1 MKRLPAFDLR
11 HLEILRAL
19 VETGTTTA
27 AAQRLG
33 MSQSAISRGIAQL
46 EAELGRPLF
55 DRQGG
60 RLVPTVEAFA
70 IHERLQPV
78 FDVLTQI
85 GDEDMTRP
93 PSGVFRLSA
102 TPTLG
107 HRFLP
112 AHIASFVRRNP
123 DVEINF
129 HITSL
134 DNLVA
139 SVVEERV
146 DLGFADAFP
155 TRAYVRS
162 DVFLETEAVCLLPA
176 CHPLAAR
183 VCIEAQDLA
192 GENFIA
198 FTRNHSGRFAID
210 QVFDRASVTPRTVI
224 ETGTSVP
231 ACEFVREGLG
241 IALLNPFPIAGQ
253 FGPSVVMRPFMP
265 RIVFR
270 TSFLTPSRV
279 PISAAAAA
287 FIAHTRAS
295 MDFSAWANLRTSGT
309 FIAHTRA
316 SLDEGL

>member
-19 VETGTTTA
+19 VATGKTTA

-85 GDEDMTRP
+85 ADEDRTRP

-107 HRFLP
+107 HHFLP
-112 AHIASFVRRNP
+112 AQIASFARQNP
-123 DVEINF
+123 DVEIIF
-129 HITSL
+129 DITSN
-134 DNLVA
+134 DNLVT
-139 SVVEERV
+139 SVAEERIN
-146 DLGFADAFP
+146 LGFTDAFP
-155 TRAYVRS
+155 TRADVRTE
-162 DVFLETEAVCLLPA
+162 VLLETDAVCLLPA
-176 CHPLAAR
+176 DHPLAVRA
-183 VCIEAQDLA
+183 CIEAQDLTD
-192 GENFIA
+192 ENFIA

-210 QVFDRASVTPRTVI
+210 QAFDRAGVTPRTVI
-224 ETGTSVP
+224 ETGTSFL
-231 ACEFVREGLG
+231 AGEFVREGLG
-241 IALLNPFPIAGQ
+241 IALLNPFPIVGK
-253 FGPSVVMRPFMP
+253 FGPSVTMRPFTP
-265 RIVFR
+265 RIGFR

-287 FIAHTRAS
+287 FIAHS
-295 MDFSAWANLRTSGT
+295 
-309 FIAHTRA
+309 RA
-316 SLDEGL
+316 SLDCEAFAVRD